1 MKALA
6 IALALSTATT
16 PALAQYSGQVG
27 GQIDV
32 PYSCSMQ
39 LPGIIAMSPVSGSL
53 YEGSAS
59 LPYTQSADTD
69 YTMSDAILQTPNGA
83 GQAVG
88 SITFTDSSGKR
99 VASSS
104 SDGKGGKK
112 GKIKGSV
119 SETGMLMTSI
129 EDTVLISGRY
139 TVTATLSCEEG
150 K

>member
-6 IALALSTATT
+6 ITLALSSVTT
-16 PALAQYSGQVG
+16 PALAQSSGQVG

-32 PYSCSMQ
+32 SYSCSMQ
-39 LPGIIAMSPVSGSL
+39 LPGIIAMSPVNGSL
-53 YEGSAS
+53 YEGSAA

-69 YTMSDAILQTPNGA
+69 YTMSDAVLQTPNGA
-83 GQAVG
+83 GQAIG
-88 SITFTDSSGKR
+88 SITFTDSSGKT

-119 SETGMLMTSI
+119 SETGTLMTSI

>member
-6 IALALSTATT
+6 IALALSTAAA
-16 PALAQYSGQVG
+16 PAFAQQSGQVG

-32 PYSCSMQ
+32 TYSCSMQ
-39 LPGIIAMSPVSGSL
+39 LPGMIAMSPVNGSL

-88 SITFTDSSGKR
+88 SITFTDSSGKT

-104 SDGKGGKK
+104 SDGRGSKK

-119 SETGMLMTSI
+119 SETGTLMTAI
-129 EDTVLISGRY
+129 EDTVLISGQY
-139 TVTATLSCEEG
+139 TVAATLSCEES